1 MDFGLCKP
9 SSTILLVSIAG
20 MLYHLFFGPLR
31 SVSWW
36 GAVGLFGTG
45 IFQALCF
52 GGFES
57 IAWVLMMIPILVIC
71 FFIAVALFASRMR
84 IEDIEEVPCDECGHR
99 HHRGDP
105 CWKPDQPIHP
115 HGDCPHHDCPYCRGH
130 GCPRCCTST

>member
-20 MLYHLFFGPLR
+20 MLYHFLFGPLR

-36 GAVGLFGTG
+36 AMVGLLGTG
-45 IFQALCF
+45 TFQALCF

-57 IAWVLMMIPILVIC
+57 IAWILMIIPILIIC

-105 CWKPDQPIHP
+105 CWKPE
-115 HGDCPHHDCPYCRGH
+115 CPDCRGH
-130 GCPRCCTST
+130 GCPRCDST